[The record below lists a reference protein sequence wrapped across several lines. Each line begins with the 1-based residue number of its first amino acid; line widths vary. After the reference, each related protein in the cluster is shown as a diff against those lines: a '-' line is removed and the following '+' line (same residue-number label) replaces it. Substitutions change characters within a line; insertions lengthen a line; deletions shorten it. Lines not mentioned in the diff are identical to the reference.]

1 MNLGANVRGDPR
13 CLERKGAA
21 SNVGRREV
29 RAVKWTENVE
39 MKRLGLWPW
48 SCISNMGKK
57 DLSLE
62 SKREN

>member
-1 MNLGANVRGDPR
+1 MSLGANVRGDTG
-13 CLERKGAA
+13 CLERKGPA
-21 SNVGRREV
+21 SNVGRREA

-48 SCISNMGKK
+48 SYISNMGKK